1 MQYDEKYY
9 LYYTLQANH
18 YSLDKASTI
27 VGLFKNFTLTPGS
40 LQAVD
45 KEEDGCYVR
54 GVIATQLQFVDSPLI
69 VDKVVF
75 NDIGQNV
82 IYGHYQTGEK
92 VKIAFNVRDNKIS
105 IESISLLGS
114 ELFLGGTSL
123 NLDSNGY
130 DFYVDYYDSD
140 AVTCLKNNYKLDDS
154 TILEQD
160 WYKLKNMG
168 ISPDLKIKSSANE
181 FVDDILHTFNA
192 EDIKRELS
200 TPVEDNNKT
209 RN

>member
-40 LQAVD
+40 LEVID
-45 KEEDGCYVR
+45 KVEDGYHFR
-54 GVIATQLQFVDSPLI
+54 GVIANQLQFVDSPLI

-75 NDIGQNV
+75 SDVGQNV
-82 IYGHYQTGEK
+82 IFGHYQTGEK
-92 VKIAFNVRDNKIS
+92 VKIAFNVKDNKIS
-105 IESISLLGS
+105 IENISLLGS
-114 ELFLGGTSL
+114 ELFLGRTSF
-123 NLDSNGY
+123 NFDSNSY

-140 AVTCLKNNYKLDDS
+140 AVTCLKNNYKLDES
-154 TILEQD
+154 TILEQV
-160 WYKLKNMG
+160 WFKLKNMG
-168 ISPDLKIKSSANE
+168 ISADSSIKSSANE
-181 FVDDILHTFNA
+181 FCDDILHTFNA

-200 TPVEDNNKT
+200 TPVKDNKRT
-209 RN
+209 R